1 MVIHTVREDQFLSMQ
16 VVLGITQTI
25 FWPDILVV
33 ATVVKVIVEAMQTVK
48 EMIGAPELNGTVLK
62 VMTRS
67 TSARTPIRKIAVV

>member
-67 TSARTPIRKIAVV
+67 TSAL